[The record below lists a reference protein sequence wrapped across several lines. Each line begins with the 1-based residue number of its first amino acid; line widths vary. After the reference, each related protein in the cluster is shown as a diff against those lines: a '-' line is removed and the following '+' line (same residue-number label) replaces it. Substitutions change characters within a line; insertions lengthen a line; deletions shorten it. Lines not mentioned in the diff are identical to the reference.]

1 MWFLPSY
8 VVLLGILPNL
18 STAQGASSTDNPLTI
33 PACTTLLSIIA
44 SCESKLLDANS
55 ITASVFNCFCFD
67 GSGKYAPAIYD
78 NAVAGCPDALSQ
90 DSDATDFYISG
101 FCTASNLATA
111 TAAASTTT
119 VVSTTSVVG
128 NTGLG
133 TVPVTK
139 TVS

>member
-1 MWFLPSY
+1 MRFLPIHI
-8 VVLLGILPNL
+8 VLLGILPKL
-18 STAQGASSTDNPLTI
+18 STAQGASSTDNPLTV
-33 PACTTLLSIIA
+33 PACSTLLSIIA

-90 DSDATDFYISG
+90 DADASDFYISG

-111 TAAASTTT
+111 TTAASTTT
-119 VVSTTSVVG
+119 VVSTTSGAG

-133 TVPVTK
+133 TVPITT
-139 TVS
+139 TVN